1 MEISN
6 TIKKWLFKYKVIEIK
21 DEEKKIFDILFNG

>member
-6 TIKKWLFKYKVIEIK
+6 TIKKWLFKFKIIEIK
-21 DEEKKIFDILFNG
+21 DEEKKIFEQLFNG